1 MSDTWVAFM
10 GLGTMGRPMAERL
23 VAAGYRLAVY
33 DPLPEALDALAAVG
47 AQAAPSARK
56 AVTGARVVITM
67 LPDGPHVREALTGP
81 EGVLQEMSPGS
92 TLIDMST
99 IDPPTSKELAG
110 LARRHGVRMLDA
122 PVSGSSAGAVDGT
135 LTVMVGG
142 DAGVLAELRPLLS
155 VLGRNVVHCGDHG
168 AGVSVKLANQIVAGT
183 SMVAVAE
190 SYALAQSLGIDPR
203 LLFDVVSASSGD
215 CWALRTRPPVPGVL
229 GTSPADD
236 GFRPGFRGALMR
248 KDLDLALATAEAHA
262 VNLPVTSRAREL
274 YAQLTGKGLDDRDF
288 SAVFTLLAGE
298 GPGTRPPRR

>member
-1 MSDTWVAFM
+1 MSEAGIPVAFI

-23 VAAGYRLAVY
+23 IAAGYRLAVY
-33 DPLPEALDALAAVG
+33 DRLPEAVDALVAVG

-56 AVTGARVVITM
+56 AAVGAQVVITM

-81 EGVLQEMSPGS
+81 EGALEEMPPGS

-99 IDPPTSKELAG
+99 IDPPTSRELAG
-110 LARRHGVRMLDA
+110 LAARHGVRMLDA

-142 DAGVLAELRPLLS
+142 DAGTLAELEPLLA
-155 VLGRNVVHCGDHG
+155 VLGHTIVHCGDHG
-168 AGVSVKLANQIVAGT
+168 AGVSVKLANQIIAGA

-190 SYALAQSLGIDPR
+190 SYALARSLGVDPR

-215 CWALRTRPPVPGVL
+215 CWALRTRPPVPGVV
-229 GTSPADD
+229 GTSPAEN

-248 KDLDLALATAEAHA
+248 KDLDLALATAAAHA
-262 VNLPVTSRAREL
+262 VPLPVTSRAREL
-274 YAQLTGKGLDDRDF
+274 YARMTEEGLGDQDF
-288 SAVFTLLAGE
+288 SAVFTLLTTAD
-298 GPGTRPPRR
+298 